1 MKSKKRSAASSRP
14 KLPELPTLFLDRS
27 LGKKIV
33 AEALRAV
40 GVKVEVHDDHFAPDA
55 PDEAWLSAI
64 GAKGWVV
71 LTKDERIRFRTIE
84 REALMNARVRAFVL
98 TAGKMDGASMAAL
111 FVKALPKI
119 TKLSARHAPPFIA
132 TISKTGAVVLLSP
145 RTKRR

>member
-14 KLPELPTLFLDRS
+14 KLLEPPTLFLDRS

-55 PDEAWLSAI
+55 PDETWLSAV

-84 REALMNARVRAFVL
+84 TEALMNARARAFVL
-98 TAGKMDGASMAAL
+98 TAGNMDGASMAAL
-111 FVKALPKI
+111 FVKALPRI
-119 TKLSARHAPPFIA
+119 TKTVRKAHP
-132 TISKTGAVVLLSP
+132 TIYRDDFQDRPLL
-145 RTKRR
+145 